1 MKKKIPIK
9 YAKERV
15 LLSDI
20 LPYETPLTFSNRYF
34 YNHLIKKRKLK
45 DKIKKLETDILN
57 EVDTDK
63 KNALQIN
70 CDELLGHLNIYN
82 EIEKIF
88 TGRIRAKNT
97 IPFVFN
103 IRHKSSDFRELS
115 IIHPINQ
122 LEVVDFY
129 TKYSPLI
136 LYYSTVSEFSIRKP
150 FSVSKYHFYND
161 LLHKKNKNGDLEHSI
176 IEEDDSEYETLKSY
190 FTYRKYS
197 NIHRFYENY
206 QFHRSEKKY
215 NKLLKVD
222 ISKCFDS
229 VYTHTISWAIFNK
242 LIVKDSINLSR
253 KTFAGEFDDLM
264 QALNKNETNGIVIG
278 PEFSRI
284 FAELIL
290 QQIDKDI
297 LENLKNEHNLIH
309 KIDYEVFRYVDDYFV
324 FYNSDSDMEQIT
336 KALKLALKEY
346 KMYINDSKSIAY
358 SKPIITEISIA
369 KQKVSDLFNQHFNL
383 KVNNSKKGELKNI
396 INDLEKF
403 HKKIAPQEQ
412 TNYENIPPI
421 IEYLKAFTS
430 NDKDF
435 QDDWKLEQN
444 KVYFTSSNIITRFK
458 SIIKET
464 GIEYKDIM
472 NYTLAIIDKKTAS
485 IIKKYHTEKEKNEL
499 QSISVY
505 EKAFLEILDV
515 TFFFYSVTPRV
526 NFTVKLSLILEKII
540 TFLNKNKKNNYTS
553 PFSTSSKHNIFK
565 KISDEIF
572 LILKKNS
579 TIKEVPIETLYLLIA
594 LSELG
599 REYRLSVKN
608 ICSYFNLEIDD
619 KEIVHAKHEL
629 NYFSITVLLFYI
641 KDIEMYEP
649 IKDAVRQIIL
659 NKFKN
664 SKYKGKW
671 NRETELVLL
680 LLDSLA
686 CPYLNYT
693 FSTKKK
699 DNIRQKLG
707 NLLTLLESPF
717 FDIEKH
723 LKDVKLQLELLNK
736 FKGIKKTIEKID
748 TAINTYSSELQKDDP
763 KKEIAFK
770 KLHEKIRGIQQYLEN
785 GYLEKYEFK
794 RELLELAGFSGN
806 NNNIIEQEEYWFTKW
821 TNFDFGLEL
830 QAKRGQDVY

>member
-9 YAKERV
+9 YSKERV
-15 LLSDI
+15 VLSDI

-34 YNHLIKKRKLK
+34 YNYLKNKENRRKIINDKKSNLEENLNILNRLPNKSGE
-45 DKIKKLETDILN
+45 DEIKIKNLE
-57 EVDTDK
+57 E
-63 KNALQIN
+63 
-70 CDELLGHLNIYN
+70 ELKIASNDCKGFN
-82 EIEKIF
+82 EIERIL
-88 TGRIRAKNT
+88 TGNIGTKKT

-122 LEVVDFY
+122 LKVVDFY

-136 LYYSTVSEFSIRKP
+136 LYYSTISKFSIRKP

-242 LIVKDSINLSR
+242 LIVKDNIDPSK

-297 LENLKNEHNLIH
+297 LESLRNEHNLVH
-309 KIDYEVFRYVDDYFV
+309 KIDYEVFRYVDDYFI
-324 FYNSDSDMEQIT
+324 FYNSENDIEQIT

-403 HKKIAPQEQ
+403 HEKIEPQEQ
-412 TNYENIPPI
+412 ANYENIPPI
-421 IEYLKAFTS
+421 IEYLKRFAS

-435 QDDWKLEQN
+435 QDDWELEKD
-444 KVYFTSSNIITRFK
+444 KVYFTSSNVITRFK

-464 GIEYKDIM
+464 GIDYKDIM

-515 TFFFYSVTPRV
+515 AFFFYSVTPRV
-526 NFTVKLSLILEKII
+526 NFTIKLSLIIEKII
-540 TFLNKNKKNNYTS
+540 TFLNKNKKNNYIS
-553 PFSTSSKHNIFK
+553 PFPISSKHNIFK

-572 LILKKNS
+572 LILKKNR
-579 TIKEVPIETLYLLIA
+579 TTKEVPIETLYLLI
-594 LSELG
+594 
-599 REYRLSVKN
+599 
-608 ICSYFNLEIDD
+608 
-619 KEIVHAKHEL
+619 
-629 NYFSITVLLFYI
+629 
-641 KDIEMYEP
+641 
-649 IKDAVRQIIL
+649 
-659 NKFKN
+659 
-664 SKYKGKW
+664 
-671 NRETELVLL
+671 
-680 LLDSLA
+680 
-686 CPYLNYT
+686 
-693 FSTKKK
+693 
-699 DNIRQKLG
+699 
-707 NLLTLLESPF
+707 
-717 FDIEKH
+717 
-723 LKDVKLQLELLNK
+723 
-736 FKGIKKTIEKID
+736 
-748 TAINTYSSELQKDDP
+748 
-763 KKEIAFK
+763 
-770 KLHEKIRGIQQYLEN
+770 
-785 GYLEKYEFK
+785 
-794 RELLELAGFSGN
+794 
-806 NNNIIEQEEYWFTKW
+806 
-821 TNFDFGLEL
+821 
-830 QAKRGQDVY
+830 